1 MIRPVRNLKLFNEV
15 ETARKSGMSYA
26 QLHKKFGVSKGTLSS
41 WFSSSKWSSDIKT
54 KLAIRNKEQSRIHMK
69 NLNKIRTENKL
80 LRNDKYIEEAKKLF
94 EQNKTNP
101 LFVAGVSIY
110 WGEGEKVNKGRVSM
124 INTDPNMLLTEISFF
139 RKIMNIS
146 ESKLRAAIFIYK
158 DLDKELLLEY
168 WSKVLSL
175 SKDQFIKT
183 QILPSR
189 SHLTKRK
196 VSNGICNIYF
206 SSVEYNIKIK
216 EWIKLLSN
224 NLRL

>member
-1 MIRPVRNLKLFNEV
+1 MIRKVRDIELFNKV
-15 ETARKSGMSYA
+15 ESSRKSGMSYA
-26 QLHKKFGVSKGTLSS
+26 ELHDKYGVSKGTLSS
-41 WFSSSKWSSDIKT
+41 WFSHSKWSGEIKT
-54 KLAIRNKEQSRIHMK
+54 QLATRNKEQSRIHMK

-80 LRNDKYIEEAKKLF
+80 LREIKYINEARQFF
-94 EQNKTNP
+94 EKNIINP

-110 WGEGEKVNKGRVSM
+110 WGEGEKANKGRVSI

-139 RKIMNIS
+139 RNILNIS

-158 DLDKELLLEY
+158 DLDKDSLLGY
-168 WSKVLSL
+168 WSKTLSL
-175 SKDQFIKT
+175 PKNQFIKT

-189 SHLTKRK
+189 SKLTKRK
-196 VSNGICNIYF
+196 VSLGICNIYF

-216 EWIKLLSN
+216 EWIRLLSN